1 MAITIQV
8 AVYATV
14 VACGE
19 DFADKASLWPQK
31 FGSLVEAAIVGLWWG
46 LELPEIG

>member
-8 AVYATV
+8 AVYALV

-19 DFADKASLWPQK
+19 DFADKSSLWPQK
-31 FGSLVEAAIVGLWWG
+31 FGSLVEAAFVGFVSG